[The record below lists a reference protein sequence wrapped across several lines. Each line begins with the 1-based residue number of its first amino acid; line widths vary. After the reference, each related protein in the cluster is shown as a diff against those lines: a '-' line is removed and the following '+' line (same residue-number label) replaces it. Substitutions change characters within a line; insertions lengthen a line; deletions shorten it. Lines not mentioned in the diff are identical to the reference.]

1 VLLFIFTAW
10 FLHKF
15 VNPARRAKSLDDGG
29 EDGGESTLA
38 TFAGWYFK
46 SAAKGFPEWKSLES
60 KSLDPG
66 DTGFYKTEDSSP
78 YEHVPCTP
86 SLFEAAFTS
95 YHNSNYAWAAVLVSL
110 AKQIG
115 LGLFAG
121 VGVRISEQY
130 NTELVVALILCLAYA
145 AFVVVV
151 RPHIANLQN
160 MSEVITS
167 LFEIILLIIFFAA
180 EGGSA
185 ATSAV
190 PAVFAIIM
198 ILIQL
203 TSQSLFIYHLLK
215 ALKPLE
221 APELPAEPEAPTP
234 KPQPT
239 SSDDGKSSQTSLTQT
254 TKKIVE
260 SGTVVPKPQAGASR
274 ELAARDDEATRAAY
288 DDARSDARSDDDASS
303 HVIDVGSVISDDR
316 SDVQSETD
324 SVVSSV
330 MTEMSEWHWEPYV
343 GRWIWKKGSVP
354 GEAATTDLPPVGE
367 DDMLWT

>member
-1 VLLFIFTAW
+1 MEGGCAGWGVFWIIPPVLLFIFTAW

-95 YHNSNYAWAAVLVSL
+95 YHNSNYAWAAVLVAL

-180 EGGSA
+180 DGVFPGCIPCRIWHPEPVLIASHSMGHQTPTLSDIALWQFSLSGIISFWLLTGGSA

-221 APELPAEPEAPTP
+221 APELPACVPH
-234 KPQPT
+234 
-239 SSDDGKSSQTSLTQT
+239 
-254 TKKIVE
+254 
-260 SGTVVPKPQAGASR
+260 VVPTAQVA
-274 ELAARDDEATRAAY
+274 D
-288 DDARSDARSDDDASS
+288 
-303 HVIDVGSVISDDR
+303 
-316 SDVQSETD
+316 
-324 SVVSSV
+324 
-330 MTEMSEWHWEPYV
+330 
-343 GRWIWKKGSVP
+343 
-354 GEAATTDLPPVGE
+354 
-367 DDMLWT
+367 